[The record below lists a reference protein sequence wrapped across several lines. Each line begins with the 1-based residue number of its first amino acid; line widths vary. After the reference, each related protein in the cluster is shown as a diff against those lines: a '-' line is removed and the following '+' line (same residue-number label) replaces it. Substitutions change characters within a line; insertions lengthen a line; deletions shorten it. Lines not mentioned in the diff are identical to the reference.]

1 MGTIFDKYCSKEWL
15 EFINFH
21 KKIQSYPAKGIIFK
35 EGDLTQGFF
44 TIRHGKVK
52 VVSEEPDNRQRLIRI
67 AADDDIIGH
76 RGFFGNWKYP
86 VSAIAL
92 TPTQV
97 SFLPTEIFVQVVKA
111 NSELSYR
118 LIEFFADELRLS
130 EEKHILMPVKN
141 KLAKAILMNYNV
153 FGFENEKSKKLS
165 YTLSRQDFAD
175 YIGTTYETIIRE
187 LSNLNQ
193 SGAIK
198 SDGKS
203 IIIKNMKLL
212 QKLAMGQ

>member
-1 MGTIFDKYCSKEWL
+1 MGSIFEKYCSKEWL

-21 KKIQSYPAKGIIFK
+21 KKIQNFPARGIIFR
-35 EGDLTQGFF
+35 ERDMTQGFF

-52 VVSEEPDNRQRLIRI
+52 IVSKEPDNRERLIRI
-67 AADDDIIGH
+67 AADGDIIGH

-86 VSAIAL
+86 VSAVAL

-97 SFLPTEIFVQVVKA
+97 TFLPTEIFMHVVKA
-111 NSELSYR
+111 NSELSYH
-118 LIEFFADELRLS
+118 LIEFFAEELRLS
-130 EEKHILMPVKN
+130 EEKQIQMPMKN
-141 KLAKAILMNYNV
+141 KLANAILMNYKV

-193 SGAIK
+193 SGSIK
-198 SDGKS
+198 TDGKS
-203 IIIKNMKLL
+203 ISIKNMKLL
-212 QKLAMGQ
+212 QKLATGL